1 MFQTILSYYD
11 VFRTDIPAENSVIDN
26 IKKDEIFST
35 NPADFLSSD
44 GFYF

>member
-11 VFRTDIPAENSVIDN
+11 VFRTDIFAENSVSN
-26 IKKDEIFST
+26 INKQEIFST
-35 NPADFLSSD
+35 NPADFLSKN

>member
-1 MFQTILSYYD
+1 MYQTILSYYD
-11 VFRTDIPAENSVIDN
+11 VFRTDIPAENSVIN

-35 NPADFLSSD
+35 NPADFLSSN